1 MTDRFRA
8 ARDRIAVRSRG
19 ARWAWRGTLVASLTL
34 GVGVAGARL
43 LGRPALAYLLAVPS
57 GILFGLAGAVGFV
70 VGGLLAALWTGTAS
84 LPTVAHLAGDLV
96 LVTVGFL
103 GWAARPPL
111 RPGGPPR
118 AVLSGV
124 FAYLRVATVAL
135 LASVGLTAVALEASG
150 TVPVAAAV
158 PVLLVGRGPAVL
170 GGVVVLLLAGQV
182 VDRPATVADP
192 GSPRRCRAA
201 RWARGMAPVVL
212 VLGWLVAASAASLL
226 RQDLTSLP
234 GARAEFAAMLP
245 EAIAPMALAAMGP
258 YYPPLQV
265 GGCAVVL
272 VALLGSLA
280 RSTGPRFRPLAR

>member
-1 MTDRFRA
+1 MTDGLRTV
-8 ARDRIAVRSRG
+8 RDRITVRSRSG
-19 ARWAWRGTLVASLTL
+19 RWAWRVTVVASLTL
-34 GVGVAGARL
+34 GVGVVGARL

-57 GILFGLAGAVGFV
+57 GILLGLAGAVGFA

-103 GWAARPPL
+103 GWATRPAL

-124 FAYLRVATVAL
+124 FAFLRVATVAL
-135 LASVGLTAVALEASG
+135 LASVGLTAVALEALG

-158 PVLLVGRGPAVL
+158 PVLLVDRGPAVL
-170 GGVVVLLLAGQV
+170 GGVVVLLLAGRV
-182 VDRPATVADP
+182 VDRPASAADP
-192 GSPRRCRAA
+192 DGPRRSRAA
-201 RWARGMAPVVL
+201 RWAGRTAPFVL
-212 VLGWLVAASAASLL
+212 VHGWLVAAGAASLL

-258 YYPPLQV
+258 YYLPLQV

-272 VALLGSLA
+272 AALLGLLT
-280 RSTGPRFRPLAR
+280 RSAGPRSRPLAR